1 MSVLQ
6 RLSSGLALSLRLSS
20 RQFAAYQQGA
30 AFHVSASLDARR
42 RQQEDDGSDS
52 EDSDN
57 EQENPKPLQHVES
70 KESSNELP
78 LFDASYARNKD
89 GSMPAAPISEL
100 VADPSNPRFD
110 VHTRIS
116 PALAAALQAAP
127 EGEGALD
134 KCGEELGQVAEQLEK
149 GQPVKGDER
158 ADDEDLLRV
167 AEAIDLYF
175 LAAPDA
181 EPELDGLEE
190 IDRDALEF
198 MGETIKDVLKGG
210 ARSNSINMAP
220 AGRMPW
226 EVLDVDDEEPYVNWG
241 VDLTEGQAADP
252 WKNAQLSSET
262 KDTMWELH
270 SKRGWSAER
279 IAEHFKIRTQ
289 RALAIL
295 ALKERE
301 QAARQ
306 AGKKLHTELQEAMDE
321 LQGADEVM
329 GSSERHHVVLPSFPN
344 YRELTEEDA
353 EKLAALLEQRLGKK
367 FDDIELEDMTP
378 EVTQE
383 LLAAAGMD
391 KGALEEQLAQR
402 EEEHLLAEFRRS
414 LQLNMGK
421 TGTTLQRE
429 SRRVHPPKKPEAG
442 WSLLV
447 TPLGKAAR
455 ATGRQAYVAQPDGT
469 QRELTAD
476 EQLNLERQQPRP
488 HYRVM

>member
-6 RLSSGLALSLRLSS
+6 RLSGSLAQSLRLSS
-20 RQFAAYQQGA
+20 RHFAAYQQHA
-30 AFHVSASLDARR
+30 AFHLSASLDARR
-42 RQQEDDGSDS
+42 QQQDGSGSDS
-52 EDSDN
+52 DDSDD
-57 EQENPKPLQHVES
+57 EQENPKPQQHVES
-70 KESSNELP
+70 EGVSDDLLP
-78 LFDASYARNKD
+78 RFDASYARNPD
-89 GSMPAAPISEL
+89 GSMPTAPISEL
-100 VADPSNPRFD
+100 VLDPSNPRFD
-110 VHTRIS
+110 VHMPIS
-116 PALAAALQAAP
+116 PALAAALEAAP
-127 EGEGALD
+127 EGPGALD
-134 KCGEELGQVAEQLEK
+134 KCVEELGAAADKLQRGQL
-149 GQPVKGDER
+149 KGDQP
-158 ADDEDLLRV
+158 ASDEDLLRV

-181 EPELDGLEE
+181 APEGDGLEE
-190 IDRDALEF
+190 EDRDVLQAL
-198 MGETIKDVLKGG
+198 GATIKEALQGG
-210 ARSNSINMAP
+210 ARTTTINTAP
-220 AGRMPW
+220 PGRMPW
-226 EVLDVDDEEPYVNWG
+226 EVLDVDDDAPYVNWG
-241 VDLTEGQAADP
+241 VDLTEGKATDP
-252 WKNAQLSSET
+252 WKNAHLSSAT

-270 SKRGWSAER
+270 SKEGWSAER

-306 AGKKLHTELQEAMDE
+306 AGRTLHTELQEAMDE
-321 LQGADEVM
+321 LQGAHEVM

-353 EKLAALLEQRLGKK
+353 EKLAALLEKRLGKR
-367 FDDIELEDMTP
+367 FEDIELEDMTP

-391 KGALEEQLAQR
+391 KEALEEQLAAR

-414 LQLNMGK
+414 LELNMGK
-421 TGTTLQRE
+421 TGTTLHRQ
-429 SRRVHPPKKPEAG
+429 SRRTHPPKRPEAG

-455 ATGRQAYVAQPDGT
+455 AAGRQAYVAQPDGT
-469 QRELTAD
+469 QRELTPD

-488 HYRVM
+488 HHRVL